1 MDNQPTLDRSILIP
15 LLLGGF
21 SIVGIIVVLL
31 VGRALSSPAEVVVTP
46 SATSFQFLYL
56 GTEPAISTPLLEE
69 SEIPLTEEPIEEPG
83 DEPPPFATP
92 TGSGTGIATPIILS
106 PPGTVNTPSGGG
118 QPTSTPVR
126 LATSTLSTPVV
137 ANTYDD
143 TDSRLTYT
151 GNWIPQTNVN
161 GAYQN
166 TLHVSDTAGNS
177 LSFNFVGQE
186 IQLYYQAGA
195 SLGTINILFDNET
208 LPITV
213 SQSQTSGVW
222 SYMLDSGGDH
232 TVTIRHASGGAV
244 NVDRLVIPAPTATP
258 TRTPTLT
265 PTP

>member
-1 MDNQPTLDRSILIP
+1 MDNQPPLDRSILIP

-92 TGSGTGIATPIILS
+92 IILS
-106 PPGTVNTPSGGG
+106 PPGTVNTPSVGG

-126 LATSTLSTPVV
+126 QVTSTPSTPVT

-143 TDSRLTYT
+143 ADSRLTYT
-151 GNWIPQTNVN
+151 GNWIPQANVN

-222 SYMLDSGGDH
+222 TYLLDTGGDH
-232 TVTIRHASGGAV
+232 TVTIRHASGGSV
-244 NVDRLVIPAPTATP
+244 NIDRLVIPAATPTP